1 MKRALAILLSFL
13 LLIGAL
19 PGIASAE
26 TAESEGLT
34 KEQAVVK
41 EARRVYYYSL
51 SSAQKKSFAGFCG
64 LMTSHQLW
72 HMGINDWLEV
82 YDGNRQ
88 FDAYAAKEQTT
99 GGYYITDYPATD
111 YTLEQALNA
120 ITRNGTR
127 DAYNMLVGFQWTNT
141 PAGGRYGHACVI
153 NAILD
158 GKVYFVESFYTSLGG
173 PEGNVVICTIPEFAE
188 LFGDWTVFEGV
199 IHFGNKEYADS
210 CQSYGTDVF
219 VRTRF
224 DSNLRSQPSL
234 LTENDCTRLRSLSAG
249 EMLHATAVVKNP
261 RGELYY
267 RIDEDGQTGYVIAN
281 AVSVIRLNGEDL
293 SLTGA
298 SIPTT
303 TKPGADCNIGGTVTA
318 VNSNVSEIEVTL
330 TDAQGN
336 VALQKTLQNSGNTCD
351 ISALNQELSFNTL
364 ETGTYT
370 LTLCSKAACV
380 VAKGTGLVTQYA
392 KQILLEQQ
400 LQVGDTEEK
409 PEVVTE
415 APEAEV
421 RDGWLWKKGTWY
433 FYKNGRAC
441 TGWIRDLGV
450 DYYLNEDGSV
460 TTGWMDIDGW
470 RYYFSPTG
478 AMCIGWLTTP
488 DGTVFRTD
496 DGLQAMGWQ
505 EIEGKRYYFDEY
517 GFLVTK
523 GTVMDGQREYE
534 IQPDGHAIEST
545 AKEK

>member
-1 MKRALAILLSFL
+1 MKRTLAILLSL
-13 LLIGAL
+13 VLLIGAL

-26 TAESEGLT
+26 TEGLT
-34 KEQAVVK
+34 KEQAVIK

-51 SSAQKKSFAGFCG
+51 SSAQKTSFAGFCG

-120 ITRNGTR
+120 ITRNGTQ
-127 DAYNMLVGFQWTNT
+127 DAYNILVGFQWTNT

-173 PEGNVVICTIPEFAE
+173 PEGNVVVCTIPEFAK
-188 LFGDWTVFEGV
+188 LFGDWTVFEGA

-210 CQSYGTDVF
+210 CQFYGTDVF

-234 LTENDCTRLRSLSAG
+234 LSENECTRLRSLSAG
-249 EMLHATAVVKNP
+249 EMLRATAVVKNP

-267 RIDEDGQTGYVIAN
+267 RIDEDGQVGYVIAN

-293 SLTGA
+293 SLADAT
-298 SIPTT
+298 IPTVS
-303 TKPGADCNIGGTVTA
+303 KPGEAFTIGGTVTA
-318 VNSNVSEIEVTL
+318 ANSNVSEIEVTI
-330 TDAQGN
+330 TDAVGT
-336 VALQKTLQNSGNTCD
+336 VVLQLAMENNGNTCD
-351 ISALNQELSFNTL
+351 IGTLNKELSFNTL
-364 ETGTYT
+364 ETGAYT
-370 LTLCSKAACV
+370 LTLCAKAACV
-380 VAKGTGLVTQYA
+380 VAKGTGLVTQHV
-392 KQILLEQQ
+392 KQTLLEQQ
-400 LQVGDTEEK
+400 LHVGDTEGTQ
-409 PEVVTE
+409 EVLAQE
-415 APEAEV
+415 QEAEMP
-421 RDGWLWKKGTWY
+421 DGWQWKNGTWY

-460 TTGWMDIDGW
+460 TTGWTDIDGW

-488 DGTVFRTD
+488 DGTVYRTD
-496 DGLQAMGWQ
+496 DGLEALGWQ

-523 GTVMDGQREYE
+523 GTVMDGQQEYE
-534 IQPDGHAIEST
+534 IKPDGQAIKAT
-545 AKEK
+545 EKTE